1 MSADPE
7 IRITWNIHWSCNFRC
22 SYCLFDGHWTEY
34 GKRNVYLTPAEWMV
48 PWTRLHERQGRA
60 YVTINGGEP
69 FAYPQFVTLLTEVS
83 RLHWPIN
90 VTTNGSLHL
99 DDYLRRVDHQKVSL
113 SLSFHPQYHTVK
125 EFLATVRKVREGG
138 VQLGC
143 LNFVAWPPM
152 LPELPAALEAFA
164 GAGESLKVIP
174 FIGEWRGARYPDAYS
189 VEEKAALGMA
199 AAQEGG
205 VDWLAGKRHKGM
217 LCRAGHR
224 AALLLPDGK
233 VTRCG
238 QIGDPGIFGDFLAD
252 DFRLLDAPAPCSVEF
267 CPCDEWK
274 VIPDEKVP
282 ERAGPWL
289 P

>member
-1 MSADPE
+1 
-7 IRITWNIHWSCNFRC
+7 
-22 SYCLFDGHWTEY
+22 
-34 GKRNVYLTPAEWMV
+34 MV
-48 PWTRLHERQGRA
+48 HWTRLHERQGRA